1 MYRLPWLR
9 LVILDPIWQPY
20 PRQIFRILTIYLDLE
35 FTFVG
40 IAITKPGIEMNERR
54 LELILNQDVQLC
66 LLLAVL
72 GSYKQH

>member
-1 MYRLPWLR
+1 VALP
-9 LVILDPIWQPY
+9 
-20 PRQIFRILTIYLDLE
+20 
-35 FTFVG
+35 
-40 IAITKPGIEMNERR
+40 ITKPGIEMNERR